1 MHNTISWFVIVAF
14 AVLIALAILAVI
26 VGAVVALVV
35 ILTKSSKKKKTVPMT
50 TDTDIATD
58 ATVNNTAEENGDAE
72 NQIPVDSTDTRT
84 TEQ

>member
-1 MHNTISWFVIVAF
+1 MQNAISWIVIVAF

-58 ATVNNTAEENGDAE
+58 ATVNNNTEENGDAE